1 MTMYLYLSLKI
12 LVLLGLIHLCRSN
25 GDIHWDYSDGEYGPD
40 NWKNYFPL
48 CGGDTQSPIDI
59 EILSAHDDYQFT
71 PFQFSPGYDSE
82 QTFTLTNNGHS
93 IQAVQTNNNG
103 PSLQLTGGDL
113 NGEYEFV
120 NFHLHWGEN
129 DSPGSEH
136 LVDGERYSG
145 EIHFVH
151 KNQETN
157 TTAVLGMFL
166 QSSSIPTISQDW
178 TTFFD
183 NAKLL
188 QEEDE
193 SNEITISLSSLM
205 STNFNI
211 FWRYNGSLTT
221 PPCTPGVIWTVFQQ
235 PIDVD
240 DVEFHN
246 FRPSSIPKN
255 HRPPQPLNDRTVDR
269 SLLSKRKSIINI
281 LLQRLFG
288 KINLKHI

>member
-1 MTMYLYLSLKI
+1 MDLYLSLKI

-40 NWKNYFPL
+40 NWKKYFPL

-59 EILSAHDDYQFT
+59 DSLSTYYYQFQS
-71 PFQFSPGYDSE
+71 FNFSQGYYSE

-93 IQAVQTNNNG
+93 IQAVQTNTNG

-136 LVDGERYSG
+136 LVGGLRYSG

-151 KNQETN
+151 QNQETN
-157 TTAVLGMFL
+157 TVAVLGMFL
-166 QSSSIPTISQDW
+166 QSSSIPTIFPSTISQDW
-178 TTFFD
+178 ATFFD

-221 PPCTPGVIWTVFQQ
+221 PPCTPGVIWTVFEQ

-240 DVEFHN
+240 GDKFRN

-255 HRPPQPLNDRTVDR
+255 YRPPQPLNDRIVDR
-269 SLLSKRKSIINI
+269 SLL
-281 LLQRLFG
+281 LLL
-288 KINLKHI
+288 